1 VRHTPSFHIN
11 LVLLQNKNSF
21 FILPKKGNTLSKHH
35 NSKQISKSYHSF
47 TCKDFLPTTKEE
59 MNALGWDQCD
69 VILVSGDA
77 YIDSPFIGVAMVGRM
92 LQRMGY
98 KVGMIGQPDIES
110 DVDIKRLGE
119 PKLYWGVSG
128 GSVDSMVSNY
138 TATKK
143 FRNSDDYT
151 PGGVNNKRPDRAVLV
166 YCNLIRRFYKDTAP
180 IVLGGIEASLR
191 RVTHYDYWTNKLRK
205 PILFDAKAD
214 ALIYGMGEIALQE
227 LTEAIRDGQDFK
239 DIRGVCYISK
249 EAKEEYIQ
257 LPSHKECLENKE
269 RYIDLFDDFYDHND
283 PISARGL
290 CEEVDGRY
298 LIQNPPCDYLNEA
311 EMDANSNLPF
321 TRELHPYYAKQGK
334 VKCLETIKFS
344 IMTHHGCWGECNF
357 CAIGVHQGRTIRT
370 RSEDNILQEA
380 KDFNEYKD
388 YKGII
393 SDVGGPTANMYGY
406 ECNKKLKLGTCDHQR
421 CVDTDHL
428 CKSMKVD
435 HSRNIN
441 LLRQVREVEGVR
453 KAFVASGVRYD
464 LINADK
470 KHGYSYLKEMVR
482 HHISG
487 QMKVAPE
494 HTQQNVLELMGKP
507 GKEELVEF
515 KKLYDKLNKEEGKNQ
530 FLTYYLI
537 AAHPGCTDKDMH
549 ELKRFTTDELKMNP
563 EQAQV
568 FTPTPG
574 TYSAVMYYTEMDPKT
589 RKKIFVE
596 KDPIKKEK
604 QKQIVVAKE
613 SFKSG
618 FAS

>member
-1 VRHTPSFHIN
+1 MSRRNKDKSNI
-11 LVLLQNKNSF
+11 NKNRTTVTFS
-21 FILPKKGNTLSKHH
+21 P
-35 NSKQISKSYHSF
+35 
-47 TCKDFLPTTKEE
+47 KDFLPTTREE
-59 MNALGWDQCD
+59 MDALGWEQCD

-92 LQRMGY
+92 LERLGY
-98 KVGMIGQPDIES
+98 KVGMIGQPDIKS
-110 DVDIKRLGE
+110 GDDIKRLGE
-119 PKLYWGVSG
+119 PRLYWGVSG

-151 PGGVNNKRPDRAVLV
+151 PGGKNDKRPDRALSA
-166 YCNLIRRFYKDTAP
+166 YCNLIRQHFKGTVP
-180 IVLGGIEASLR
+180 LVLGGIEASLR
-191 RVTHYDYWTNKLRK
+191 RVTHYDYWSNKLKK
-205 PILFDAKAD
+205 PVLFDSKAD
-214 ALIYGMGEIALQE
+214 ILIYGMGEIAIEQ
-227 LTEAIRDGQDFK
+227 LTRALDDGRDYR

-249 EAKEEYIQ
+249 EPNHEFIQ
-257 LPSHKECLENKE
+257 LPSHQDCLDDKEK
-269 RYIDLFDDFYDHND
+269 YIDLFDDFYDNND
-283 PISARGL
+283 PISAKGL
-290 CEEVDGRY
+290 CQPVDTRF
-298 LIQNPPCDYLNEA
+298 LIQNPPCDYLNEN

-321 TRELHPYYAKQGK
+321 TRELHPHYAKQGK

-370 RSEDNILQEA
+370 RSEDNILKEA
-380 KDFNEYKD
+380 KDFNQYKD

-406 ECNKKLKLGTCDHQR
+406 ECDKKLKLGTCDHQR
-421 CVDTDHL
+421 CVDANHL

-464 LINADK
+464 LINSDK
-470 KHGYSYLKEMVR
+470 KHGYSYLKEMVQ

-494 HTQQNVLELMGKP
+494 HTQQRVLELMGKP
-507 GKEELVEF
+507 GKKELVEF

-537 AAHPGCTDKDMH
+537 AAHPGCEEKDMH
-549 ELKRFTTDELKMNP
+549 ELKRFTQDELKMNP

-574 TYSAVMYYTEMDPKT
+574 TYSAVMYYTEMDPVT

-596 KDPIKKEK
+596 KDTKRKEK
-604 QKQIVVAKE
+604 QKQIVVKKD
-613 SFKSG
+613 SFSSG

>member
-1 VRHTPSFHIN
+1 MSRRYRGK
-11 LVLLQNKNSF
+11 NKQKN
-21 FILPKKGNTLSKHH
+21 KKDT
-35 NSKQISKSYHSF
+35 ISF
-47 TCKDFLPTTKEE
+47 TSKDFLPTTREE
-59 MNALGWDQCD
+59 MYERGWDYCD
-69 VILVSGDA
+69 IILVSGDA
-77 YIDSPFIGVAMVGRM
+77 YIDSPFIGVSMVGRM
-92 LQRMGY
+92 LERMGY
-98 KVGMIGQPDIES
+98 KVGMIGQPDIKS
-110 DVDIKRLGE
+110 PDDIMRLGE

-166 YCNLIRRFYKDTAP
+166 YTNLIRRYFKNTVP

-191 RVTHYDYWTNKLRK
+191 RVTHYDYWQNKLKK
-205 PILFDAKAD
+205 PILFDSKAD
-214 ALIYGMGEIALQE
+214 ILIYGMGEIALEQ
-227 LTEAIRDGQDFK
+227 LTKAIEEGRDYR

-249 EAKEEYIQ
+249 EPNYEYIQ
-257 LPSHKECLENKE
+257 LPSHQECVDDKEK
-269 RYIDLFDDFYDHND
+269 YIDLFDDFYDNND
-283 PISARGL
+283 PITAKGL

-298 LIQNPPCDYLNEA
+298 LIQNPPSDYLNED

-321 TRELHPYYAKQGK
+321 TRELHPYYAKDGK

-370 RSEDNILQEA
+370 RSEDNIVDEA
-380 KDFNEYKD
+380 KYFNKYKD

-406 ECNKKLKLGTCDHQR
+406 ECDKKLKKGTCDFMK
-421 CVDTDHL
+421 CVDADRL
-428 CKSMKVD
+428 CKTMHVN
-435 HSRNIN
+435 HGRNLN
-441 LLRQVREVEGVR
+441 LLRRIRDVEGVR
-453 KAFVASGVRYD
+453 HAFVASGIRYD

-470 KHGYSYLKEMVR
+470 EHGYSYLKEMVK

-494 HTQQNVLELMGKP
+494 HTQQHILELMGKP
-507 GKEELVEF
+507 GKEELVKF
-515 KKLYDKLNKEEGKNQ
+515 KKMYDKMNKEEGKNQ

-537 AAHPGCTDKDMH
+537 AAHPGCKEKDMH

-568 FTPTPG
+568 FIPTPG
-574 TYSAVMYYTEMDPKT
+574 TYSAVIYYTELDPKT

-596 KDPIKKEK
+596 KDTKRKEK
-604 QKQIVVAKE
+604 QKSIVVKKDC
-613 SFKSG
+613 FKSG

>member
-1 VRHTPSFHIN
+1 M
-11 LVLLQNKNSF
+11 NKKIKNN
-21 FILPKKGNTLSKHH
+21 PQVN
-35 NSKQISKSYHSF
+35 F
-47 TCKDFLPTTKEE
+47 TEKDFLPTTRAE
-59 MNALGWDQCD
+59 MDARGWTQCD
-69 VILVSGDA
+69 IILVSGDA

-92 LQRMGY
+92 LERMGY
-98 KVGMIGQPDIES
+98 KVGMIGQPDIKS
-110 DVDIKRLGE
+110 DIDIKRLGE
-119 PKLYWGVSG
+119 PRLYWGVSG

-151 PGGVNNKRPDRAVLV
+151 PGGKNNKRPDRALSV
-166 YCNLIRRFYKDTAP
+166 YCNLIRRHFKNTVP
-180 IVLGGIEASLR
+180 LVLGGIEASLR
-191 RVTHYDYWTNKLRK
+191 RVSHYDYWSNKLKK
-205 PILFDAKAD
+205 PILFDSKAD
-214 ALIYGMGEIALQE
+214 ILIYGMGEIAIEQLSKALDE
-227 LTEAIRDGQDFK
+227 GRDYR
-239 DIRGVCYISK
+239 DIRGVCYI
-249 EAKEEYIQ
+249 AKEPNYEYLQ
-257 LPSHKECLENKE
+257 LPSHTECLENKE
-269 RYIDLFDDFYDHND
+269 KYIDLFDDFYDHND

-290 CEEVDGRY
+290 CQPVDTRY
-298 LIQNPPCDYLNEA
+298 LIQNPPCDYLNET
-311 EMDANSNLPF
+311 EMDANSKLPF
-321 TRELHPYYAKQGK
+321 TRELHPYYAKDGK

-370 RSEDNILQEA
+370 RSEKNILQEA
-380 KDFNEYKD
+380 KDFNQYKD

-421 CVDTDHL
+421 CVDATHL
-428 CKSMKVD
+428 CSSMKPD

-441 LLRQVREVEGVR
+441 LLRQVRQVEGVR

-464 LINADK
+464 LITEDK
-470 KHGYSYLKEMVR
+470 KHGYSYLKEMVK

-494 HTQQNVLELMGKP
+494 HTEQHVLELMGKP
-507 GKEELVEF
+507 GKQTLVDF
-515 KKLYDKLNKEEGKNQ
+515 KKLYDKLNKDMGKKQ

-537 AAHPGCTDKDMH
+537 AAHPGCTEKDMH
-549 ELKRFTTDELKMNP
+549 SLKDFTTNELKMNP

-568 FTPTPG
+568 FTPTPS

-596 KDPIKKEK
+596 KDTKRKEK
-604 QKQIVVAKE
+604 QKAIVQEKTN
-613 SFKSG
+613 FTSG

>member
-1 VRHTPSFHIN
+1 M
-11 LVLLQNKNSF
+11 
-21 FILPKKGNTLSKHH
+21 KKH
-35 NSKQISKSYHSF
+35 KSNF
-47 TCKDFLPTTKEE
+47 TEKDFLPTTKAE
-59 MNALGWDQCD
+59 MDALGWKQCD

-92 LQRMGY
+92 LERMGY
-98 KVGMIGQPDIES
+98 KVGMIGQPDINS
-110 DVDIKRLGE
+110 DIDIKRLGE
-119 PKLYWGVSG
+119 PRLYWGISG

-138 TATKK
+138 TATRK

-151 PGGVNNKRPDRAVLV
+151 PGGKNNKRPDRALSV
-166 YCNLIRRFYKDTAP
+166 YCNLIRRYFKNTVP
-180 IVLGGIEASLR
+180 LVLGGIEASLR
-191 RVTHYDYWTNKLRK
+191 RVSHYDYWSNKLKK
-205 PILFDAKAD
+205 PILFDSKAD
-214 ALIYGMGEIALQE
+214 ILIYGMGEIAIEQVTRALE
-227 LTEAIRDGQDFK
+227 DGRDFR
-239 DIRGVCYISK
+239 DIRGVCYI
-249 EAKEEYIQ
+249 AKEPNYEYIQ
-257 LPSHKECLENKE
+257 LPSHAECLENKE

-290 CEEVDGRY
+290 CQSVDTRF

-321 TRELHPYYAKQGK
+321 TRELHPYYAKEGK

-370 RSEDNILQEA
+370 RSEKNILQEA
-380 KDFNEYKD
+380 KEFNKYND

-421 CVDTDHL
+421 CVDATQL
-428 CKSMKVD
+428 CKTMKVD

-441 LLRQVREVEGVR
+441 LLRQIRQVEGVR

-464 LINADK
+464 LITEDK
-470 KHGYSYLKEMVR
+470 KHGYSYLKEMVK

-494 HTQQNVLELMGKP
+494 HTQQHVLELMGKP
-507 GKEELVEF
+507 GKQTLIDF
-515 KKLYDKLNKEEGKNQ
+515 KKLYDKLNHDMGKKQ

-537 AAHPGCTDKDMH
+537 AAHPGCTEKDMH
-549 ELKRFTTDELKMNP
+549 ALKDFTTNELHMNP

-568 FTPTPG
+568 FTPTPS

-596 KDPIKKEK
+596 KDTKRKEK
-604 QKQIVVAKE
+604 QKNIVVSKE
-613 SFKSG
+613 NKFKSG

>member
-1 VRHTPSFHIN
+1 MSRR
-11 LVLLQNKNSF
+11 NKNTQN
-21 FILPKKGNTLSKHH
+21 NTTHETYNFKE
-35 NSKQISKSYHSF
+35 
-47 TCKDFLPTTKEE
+47 KDFLPTTRAE
-59 MNALGWDQCD
+59 MDARGWDYCD

-92 LQRMGY
+92 LERMGY
-98 KVGMIGQPDIES
+98 RVGMIGQPDINS
-110 DVDIKRLGE
+110 DADISRLGE
-119 PKLYWGVSG
+119 PRLYWGVSG

-151 PGGVNNKRPDRAVLV
+151 PGGKNNKRPDRALSV
-166 YCNLIRRFYKDTAP
+166 YCNLIRRYFKDTVP
-180 IVLGGIEASLR
+180 LVLGGIEASLR
-191 RVTHYDYWTNKLRK
+191 RVSHYDYWSDRLKK
-205 PILFDAKAD
+205 PILFDSKAD
-214 ALIYGMGEIALQE
+214 VLIYGMGEIALEQ
-227 LTEAIRDGQDFK
+227 LTKAIDEKRDYR
-239 DIRGVCYISK
+239 DIRGVCYI
-249 EAKEEYIQ
+249 AKEPVLEYHQ
-257 LPSHKECLENKE
+257 LPSHQECLDDKE
-269 RYIDLFDDFYDHND
+269 KYIDLFDLFYDNND
-283 PISARGL
+283 PIAAKGL
-290 CEEVDGRY
+290 CQAVDTRF
-298 LIQNPPCDYLNEA
+298 LIQNPPCDHLNED

-321 TRELHPYYAKQGK
+321 TRELHPYYAKDGK

-370 RSEDNILQEA
+370 RSETNILAEA
-380 KDFNEYKD
+380 KEFNKYKD

-421 CVDTDHL
+421 CVDASHL

-470 KHGYSYLKEMVR
+470 KHGYEYLKEMVK

-494 HTQQNVLELMGKP
+494 HTQQHVLELMGKP
-507 GKEELVEF
+507 GKQELVDF
-515 KKLYDKLNKEEGKNQ
+515 KHLYDKLNKEEGKNQ

-537 AAHPGCTDKDMH
+537 AAHPGCDEKDMH
-549 ELKRFTTDELKMNP
+549 ELKRFTRDELQMNP

-574 TYSAVMYYTEMDPKT
+574 TYSAVMYYTEMDPVS

-596 KDPIKKEK
+596 KDTKRKEK
-604 QKQIVVAKE
+604 QKQIVVAKDTF
-613 SFKSG
+613 SSG

>member
-1 VRHTPSFHIN
+1 MQRR
-11 LVLLQNKNSF
+11 
-21 FILPKKGNTLSKHH
+21 
-35 NSKQISKSYHSF
+35 
-47 TCKDFLPTTKEE
+47 
-59 MNALGWDQCD
+59 GWEQLD

-77 YIDSPFIGVAMVGRM
+77 YIDSPFIGVAMVGRI
-92 LQRMGY
+92 LEREGY
-98 KVGMIGQPDIES
+98 RVGIIGQPDIES
-110 DVDIKRLGE
+110 AGDITRLGE
-119 PKLYWGVSG
+119 PRLFWGVSG

-151 PGGVNNKRPDRAVLV
+151 PGGKNNKRPDRATLV
-166 YCNLIRRFYKDTAP
+166 YTNLIRRHFKNTVP

-191 RVTHYDYWTNKLRK
+191 RITHYDYWSNKLRK

-214 ALIYGMGEIALQE
+214 YLIYGMGEIALLD
-227 LTEAIRDGQDFK
+227 LTHALEKGEDPTTV
-239 DIRGVCYISK
+239 RGVCYISK
-249 EAKEEYIQ
+249 TPEPDYIQ
-257 LPSHKECLENKE
+257 LPSHAECLKEKE
-269 RYIDLFDDFYDHND
+269 RYIDMFQYFYDNND
-283 PISARGL
+283 PISAKGL

-298 LIQNPPCDYLNEA
+298 LIQNPPCDYLSEP
-311 EMDANSNLPF
+311 EMDGLSAMPF
-321 TRELHPYYAKQGK
+321 TRELHPYHRQAGE

-344 IMTHHGCWGECNF
+344 IMTHQGCWGECNF

-370 RSEDNILQEA
+370 RSEASIVGEA
-380 KDFNEYKD
+380 KAFTEYNDF
-388 YKGII
+388 KGII

-421 CVDTDHL
+421 CVDSRHL
-428 CKSMKVD
+428 CSSMKVD

-441 LLRQVREVEGVR
+441 LLRQVRAVPGIK
-453 KAFVASGVRYD
+453 KAFVASGIRYD
-464 LINADK
+464 LINEDK
-470 KHGYSYLKEMVR
+470 QHGYDYLKELVR

-494 HTQQNVLELMGKP
+494 HTQQHVLDLMGKP
-507 GKEELVEF
+507 GKQTLIDF
-515 KKLYDKLNKEEGKNQ
+515 KKLYDKLNADEGKKQ

-537 AAHPGCTDKDMH
+537 AAHPGCTEADMH
-549 ELKRFTTDELKMNP
+549 ELKRFTSEELKMNP

-574 TYSAVMYYTEMDPKT
+574 TWSSVMYYTEMDPET

-596 KDPIKKEK
+596 KDTRRKEK
-604 QKQIVVAKE
+604 QKEIVVKKQQ
-613 SFKSG
+613 FRSG